1 MTNPFLRRI
10 AANGKIGKAGRQS
23 EKAVAKKLGGSLTPA
38 SGAGQ
43 SKGDI
48 QLESFMIE
56 CKSTINDSIGLKREW
71 LLKVAR
77 EALSAGK
84 TPALSLTFTDDTG
97 KSKQHGDWICI
108 PSHVFKEIVENYHG

>member
-1 MTNPFLRRI
+1 MSNPFLRRI

-23 EKAVAKKLGGSLTPA
+23 EKSVAKKLGGSLTPA

-48 QLESFMIE
+48 QLGDFMLE
-56 CKSTINDSIGLKREW
+56 CKSTKTDTLSIRRDW
-71 LLKVAR
+71 LQKVFR

-84 TPALSLTFTDDTG
+84 TPALSLAFTDDTG
-97 KSKQHGDWICI
+97 KSKQHSEWVCV
-108 PSHVFKEIVENYHG
+108 PLSVFKELVENSNG